1 LFDNSGLASWDSPI
15 ALFGVC
21 IRQNLAAFC
30 VLILEPGTGGSL
42 TVNLPKMVV
51 RAVCAAALTVCAL
64 AQTQSVDPLLDQS
77 FRSMYNLQFDHAF
90 QIANQAKAV
99 DPTDPMPWVAEG
111 SAVLF
116 RELDRLH
123 VLRSDLFV
131 SDSAFSA
138 RPAFSWNPDSKKQF
152 DSALAEAEKLAR
164 ERLDRDKND
173 KRGLFALSLTYG
185 LRANDAALIGK
196 HNLSS
201 LSYTKTSTGFAE
213 RLLAL
218 SPDYYDAYIATGMGQ
233 YLIGSK
239 PAPVR
244 WILRLGGLKGDQE
257 QGVKELT
264 LVAEHGRYLAP
275 FAQILLAFND
285 LRRQNRPQARKRFA
299 ALHDQFPAN
308 PLYLQEM
315 AKCDRPLVPDGQ

>member
-1 LFDNSGLASWDSPI
+1 MKRNLSQIMVCVILTAMLTSCGLAQAP
-15 ALFGVC
+15 
-21 IRQNLAAFC
+21 
-30 VLILEPGTGGSL
+30 
-42 TVNLPKMVV
+42 
-51 RAVCAAALTVCAL
+51 
-64 AQTQSVDPLLDQS
+64 SVDTMLDQC
-77 FRSMYNLQFDHAF
+77 FHSMYNLQFNEAF
-90 QIANQAKAV
+90 QIANRAKATDQN
-99 DPTDPMPWVAEG
+99 DPLPWVAQA

-138 RPAFSWNPDSKKQF
+138 RPAYTWTPESLKGFQD
-152 DSALAEAEKLAR
+152 ALASAEKLAR
-164 ERLDRDKND
+164 DRIARDRND
-173 KRGLFALSLTYG
+173 IKGLFALALVYG
-185 LRANDAALIGK
+185 LRANDSALISK
-196 HNLSS
+196 RNLTS

-213 RLLAL
+213 KLLAL
-218 SPDYYDAYIATGMGQ
+218 APNYYDAYIATGMGQ

-244 WILRLGGLKGDQE
+244 WILRLGGFKGDQE

-264 LVAEHGRYLAP
+264 MVAEHGRYLAP

-285 LRRQNRPQARKRFA
+285 LRHQNRSDARKIFA

-308 PLYLQEM
+308 PLYAQEM
-315 AKCDRPLVPDGQ
+315 AKCDRPVLPNGQ

>member
-1 LFDNSGLASWDSPI
+1 LTLSLHKI
-15 ALFGVC
+15 L
-21 IRQNLAAFC
+21 LC
-30 VLILEPGTGGSL
+30 VLSVVILTSCG
-42 TVNLPKMVV
+42 
-51 RAVCAAALTVCAL
+51 L
-64 AQTQSVDPLLDQS
+64 AQTQSVDSMLDQC
-77 FRSMYNLQFDHAF
+77 FHSMYNLQFDRAF
-90 QIANQAKAV
+90 QIAKQAKGS
-99 DPTDPMPWVAEG
+99 DPADPMPWVADA

-131 SDSAFSA
+131 SDVAFSA
-138 RPAFSWNPDSKKQF
+138 RPAYNWNADSQKQF
-152 DSALAEAEKLAR
+152 EAALVSAEKLAR
-164 ERLDRDKND
+164 DRLTRDKND
-173 KRGLFALSLTYG
+173 IRALFALSLVYG

-196 HNLSS
+196 HNLTS

-218 SPDYYDAYIATGMGQ
+218 APSYYDAYIATGMGQ

-244 WILRLGGLKGDQE
+244 WVLRLGGYKGDQE
-257 QGVKELT
+257 EGLKELT
-264 LVAEHGRYLAP
+264 MVAEHGRYLAP

-285 LRRQNRPQARKRFA
+285 LRHQNRPEARKKFS

-308 PLYLQEM
+308 PLYAQEM
-315 AKCDRPLVPDGQ
+315 ANCDHPALPNGQ